1 MDIRV
6 LGGVQVG
13 DGSAGLGPRDRVVL
27 AALVVRL
34 GEVVAPEVLA
44 DALWDGEPPRSWS
57 KVVQGCVVRLRRVLG
72 RAAIET
78 HEQGYLLG
86 VPVEA
91 VDAARFER
99 LVRRSRELLALGE
112 PDRVVYTADEALALW
127 AGPPWPELETWE
139 PARVEAER
147 LGELHL
153 TVEELRLEALLG
165 TGRGKEA
172 VAEAQ
177 ARVAQA
183 PLREHRW
190 SLWALALYQVGRQ
203 GDALEALRRARRVL
217 ADELGVDPGP
227 ELVATEQAILRQ
239 DESLTTPEARAAT
252 ATCPYQGLVPFDV
265 EDAENF
271 FGRTRQV
278 QEGLD
283 RLAAS
288 GVLAVVGPS
297 GSGKSSLV
305 RAGIAAALQRTGR
318 DVVVIAPGAH
328 PLEAWAQVPTGGEP
342 VLVVDQVEEV
352 VTLCEDEQERT
363 EFLRS
368 VADHTERAP
377 VVLAVRADKLGEFGP
392 HPEFSRVLERGF
404 FLLAAMD
411 ADGLREAIE
420 APARR
425 AGLLFEPGL
434 VDLLVREVEGEP
446 GSLPLLSHALRQTWV
461 RREGSTLTVEGYQ
474 ATGGIRGAVAQTA
487 DAVYEQVPDEQHRVL
502 RDLLL
507 RLVTPTPEG
516 EPVRSR
522 VPRRS
527 VATDEAHEQMIETLV
542 HARLVTSDDG
552 VVEIAHESLARAW
565 PRLREWLVDDVE
577 GHRVWRHL
585 TASSE
590 AWDAMGRPS
599 SELYRGVRLA
609 RAVEWR
615 DRSGTD
621 LNDTE
626 RAFLGASETAYRS
639 EVQKERD
646 EAQRQAQV
654 NRRLRA
660 LVAGVAAL
668 AVVAVGG
675 GAVAFRQADRA
686 DAQAQVA
693 EAEALRADEQA
704 EIAEGEAL
712 RARAHELAASAVGEL
727 DRDPGLAAL
736 LAVTAATTAP
746 IGVETSRVLHRVW
759 AAGDVVARHTV
770 PWDGP
775 SGLALHPDGDLLA
788 VSGSWFDDGAKSLDV
803 VDPVTG
809 EQAWSFDIPAEPGHD
824 AAYLLQP
831 TFSPDGEL
839 VAGGV
844 VWEPH
849 QGGRA
854 GWERGPDEEP
864 PEDLLGG
871 YLWDAETGEV
881 VERVDLGPCGG
892 VVVAV
897 TGTTLLTRAPHD
909 GAEHGCASFWEDTQG
924 ADAILVDRESDEQTV
939 LGEPLHWPEAAAL
952 SDDGRRAA
960 FSDCWVEDE
969 GDEEEEL
976 CGFVVADVATGD
988 ELLRKEHDAPTV
1000 HAVGADGSFV
1010 VVGGDPMEVRD
1021 VATGDVIAT
1030 YNGHNGPVP
1039 FARLVPGSETMVTSG
1054 ADGTVRQWDV
1064 RTGREMWVVQAAGGG
1079 SVAASGTGVLAVARD
1094 GGAVDVVDTGLRG
1107 ETGEVETCPGFFL
1120 ANTLKASTAAGVMT
1134 FTLICEGVGT
1144 NTTFGHD
1151 VTTGDQIFA
1160 LPGHMAQ
1167 DIALSPDGTRWV
1179 RQDGTGVNYKQAREE
1194 PFAEGLVVRDTRTG
1208 EVVTELDGACSY
1220 PLYGDA
1226 AALAEAGCAPF
1237 PDTPFAAYAWQVD
1250 WSPDGRYIAV
1260 AINQA
1265 GVAVWDAQTG
1275 ELVHAGYPV
1284 PPEKGQ
1290 EVDLAQTTHDVLF
1303 TPDSSGLVV
1312 SLRDGQV
1319 LLLDTATWEVEE
1331 SVQVDNEE
1339 VGLAGWSADGELI
1352 GVGRLMTE
1360 SVAATLHWLD
1370 PSTLEVTRTVRD
1382 VHDGSLRS
1390 GSVDPGGTRLATVAF
1405 DGSVRVWDLA
1415 SGELVHEASL
1425 GDVQLQ
1431 AVAWVG
1437 EDAVAVARREGGVLI
1452 LDVAPDRLLDR
1463 VRASLTRG
1471 YTGRECT
1478 TYGFD
1483 DPCPVLAEMRGPQPG
1498 DDDPAAV
1505 EGTYALSWTVE
1516 DLHGAYVEDVG
1527 QAMAVEQDGQ
1537 AAAEVLARAEEMAG
1551 DYTLTLDGPRY
1562 ELRREGQ
1569 EEPDCVGSVQVDD
1582 GVLRLGAERGARC
1595 TAYTLLEAP
1604 FRLEGGRLHLDPDG
1618 FVGPWWQRLTW
1629 TTRPL
1634 ERVEA

>member
-6 LGGVQVG
+6 LGGVRLG

-34 GEVVAPEVLA
+34 GEVVTSDALA
-44 DALWDGEPPRSWS
+44 EALWDGEPPPSWS
-57 KVVQGCVVRLRRVLG
+57 KVVQGCVVRLRRELG
-72 RAAIET
+72 RDAIQT
-78 HEQGYLLG
+78 QSHGYRLQ
-86 VPVEA
+86 VPSEA

-99 LVRRSRELLALGE
+99 LVGRARELLALGE
-112 PDRVVYTADEALALW
+112 PDRAAYTVDEALDLW
-127 AGPPWPELETWE
+127 AGEPWPELETWE

-147 LGELHL
+147 LSEVRLSA
-153 TVEELRLEALLG
+153 EELRLEAALG
-165 TGRGKEA
+165 TGRAEEA
-172 VAEAQ
+172 LAEAQ
-177 ARVAQA
+177 ARVSQA

-190 SLWALALYQVGRQ
+190 TLWALALYQTGRQ
-203 GDALEALRRARRVL
+203 GDALESLRRARRVL

-239 DESLTTPEARAAT
+239 DESLAVPETPVSTSA
-252 ATCPYQGLVPFDV
+252 CPYQGLVPYDV
-265 EDAENF
+265 DDAESF
-271 FGRTRQV
+271 FGRARQIE
-278 QEGLD
+278 EGLD
-283 RLAAS
+283 RLAVS

-305 RAGIAAALQRTGR
+305 RAGIAAAVQRRGKG
-318 DVVVIAPGAH
+318 VVVITPGAR
-328 PLEAWAQVPTGGEP
+328 PLDVWTQVPTEGDA

-352 VTLCEDEQERT
+352 VTLCDDEQERLA
-363 EFLRS
+363 FLRA
-368 VADHTERAP
+368 VADYADRAP
-377 VVLAVRADKLGEFGP
+377 VVLALRADKLGEFGP
-392 HPEFSRVLERGF
+392 HPEFTRLLERGF
-404 FLLAAMD
+404 YLLAGLD

-420 APARR
+420 APARQ

-446 GSLPLLSHALRQTWV
+446 GSLPLLSHALRQTWT
-461 RREGSTLTVEGYQ
+461 RREGSTLTVAGYQ
-474 ATGGIRGAVAQTA
+474 STGGIRGAVAQTA
-487 DAVYEQVPDEQHRVL
+487 DAVYEQTPAGQHRVL

-516 EPVRSR
+516 EAVRSK

-527 VATDEAHEQMIETLV
+527 VATDAAHEEMIETLV
-542 HARLVTSDDG
+542 QARLVTSDDG

-565 PRLREWLVDDVE
+565 PRLTEWLVDDVE
-577 GHRVWRHL
+577 GHRIWRHL
-585 TASSE
+585 TASAE

-599 SELYRGVRLA
+599 SELYRGARLA
-609 RAVEWR
+609 RALEWR
-615 DRSGTD
+615 EQSATD
-621 LNDTE
+621 LNASE
-626 RAFLGASETAYRS
+626 REFLQASETSYRS
-639 EVQKERD
+639 AVQKERD
-646 EAQRQAQV
+646 EAQRQTQV

-668 AVVAVGG
+668 ALVAVVV
-675 GAVAFRQADRA
+675 GAFAFRQADRA
-686 DAQAQVA
+686 DAQATVA
-693 EAEALRADEQA
+693 EA
-704 EIAEGEAL
+704 EAL

-736 LAVTAATTAP
+736 LAVSAATTAP
-746 IGVETSRVLHRVW
+746 MSVETTRVLHRVW
-759 AAGDVVARHTV
+759 AADDVVARHTL
-770 PWDGP
+770 PWDSP
-775 SGLALHPDGDLLA
+775 SALALHPDGDLLA
-788 VSGSWFDDGAKSLDV
+788 VSGGWFDDGAKSLEV
-803 VDPVTG
+803 IDPLTG
-809 EQAWSFDIPAEPGHD
+809 ERVWSYEVPTGPGHD
-824 AAYLLQP
+824 AAYLVHP
-831 TFSPDGEL
+831 SFSPDGEL

-849 QGGRA
+849 QGGRP
-854 GWERGPDEEP
+854 GWERGPEEEP
-864 PEDLLGG
+864 PGDLLGG

-909 GAEHGCASFWEDTQG
+909 GGEHGCASFWDDTDG
-924 ADAILVDRESDEQTV
+924 ADAILVDRESGEQTV
-939 LGEPLHWPEAAAL
+939 LGEPRRWPEAAAL

-960 FSDCWVEDE
+960 FSECWVEDE
-969 GDEEEEL
+969 DEGEEEEL

-988 ELLRKEHDAPTV
+988 ELLRKEHDAPMV

-1054 ADGTVRQWDV
+1054 VDGTVRQWDV

-1079 SVAASGTGVLAVARD
+1079 SVAASGEGVLAVARD

-1120 ANTLKASTAAGVMT
+1120 ANTLKTSTAADVMT

-1151 VTTGDQIFA
+1151 VTTGDRIFA

-1208 EVVTELDGACSY
+1208 EVVTELEGACSY

-1237 PDTPFAAYAWQVD
+1237 PDTPFAAYAWQID

-1260 AINQA
+1260 AINTEA
-1265 GVAVWDAQTG
+1265 GVAVWDAETG
-1275 ELVHAGYPV
+1275 QLVHAGYPV

-1303 TPDSSGLVV
+1303 TPDSTGLVV
-1312 SLRDGQV
+1312 SLRDGRV

-1352 GVGRLMTE
+1352 GVGRLMFE
-1360 SVAATLHWLD
+1360 SVDATLHWLD
-1370 PSTLEVTRTVRD
+1370 PSTLQVTRTVRD
-1382 VHDGSLRS
+1382 VHNGSLRS
-1390 GSVDPGGTRLATVAF
+1390 ASVDPGGTRLATVAF

-1415 SGELVHEASL
+1415 SGDLVHEASL

-1431 AVAWVG
+1431 AVAWVD

-1452 LDVAPDRLLDR
+1452 LDVDPDRLLDR
-1463 VRASLTRG
+1463 VGASLTRG
-1471 YTGRECT
+1471 YTRFECT

-1483 DPCPVLAEMRGPQPG
+1483 APCPVLAELRGPQPG
-1498 DDDPAAV
+1498 DDDPSAV
-1505 EGTYALSWTVE
+1505 GGTYALSWTAE
-1516 DLHGAYVEDVG
+1516 DLHGAYVDGVG
-1527 QAMAVEQDGQ
+1527 QALAVGKDDR

-1551 DYTLTLDGPRY
+1551 DYTLTFTGVRY
-1562 ELRREGQ
+1562 ELSRSGAV
-1569 EEPDCVGSVQVDD
+1569 EPDCVGSVSVRD
-1582 GVLRLGAERGARC
+1582 GILRLTAERGSVC
-1595 TAYTLLEAP
+1595 SPYTLFEASY
-1604 FRLEGGRLHLDPDG
+1604 RLDGDQLHLSSDG
-1618 FVGPWWQRLTW
+1618 FVGPWWERLAW
-1629 TTRPL
+1629 TSRPL
-1634 ERVEA
+1634 ERVDG